1 LDESGTV
8 KGKDAAADPVE
19 GADLALWVSDLP
31 GIYKNVKRFLVL
43 DLETVAD
50 EELVS
55 AVAGDPTQPY
65 TEQVKRLLDERRA
78 RSGGRS
84 DFLPLP
90 YHRPVA
96 ACGLDVVE
104 EDGWL
109 SVTDLFSWTDHQPQT
124 EAHFLTELWDRLA
137 GTTLVTF
144 RGRGFD
150 VPVLELR
157 SLKLQISSPS
167 WFSDANRGAGHHLDL
182 ADLLSNQGATP
193 GAPLDLYAKLVGL
206 PGKEAVAG
214 KDVLSLYSEGALHR
228 IAAYCMTDVLQTY
241 FLLLRFRQLEG
252 SLSQDGYTRSVTSAR
267 RSLSKLFA
275 SRLAAEERSF
285 LDGFLQRCAAFF
297 QPSGGRAGGRRLLSA
312 NSA

>member
-1 LDESGTV
+1 M
-8 KGKDAAADPVE
+8 
-19 GADLALWVSDLP
+19 SDLP
-31 GIYKNVKRFLVL
+31 GIYKDVNRFLVL

-55 AVAGDPTQPY
+55 AVAADPSQPY
-65 TEQVKRLLDERRA
+65 ADQVKRLLEERRA
-78 RSGGRS
+78 RSAGRS
-84 DFLPLP
+84 DFLPIP

-104 EDGWL
+104 EDGCL
-109 SVTDLFSWTDHQPQT
+109 AVTDLFSWTDHQPET
-124 EAHFLTELWDRLA
+124 EARFLADLWDRLS

-157 SLKLQISSPS
+157 SLKLQVSSPF

-182 ADLLSNQGATP
+182 ADLLSNQGATQ

-214 KDVLSLYSEGALHR
+214 KDVQSLYSEGALHR

-241 FLLLRFRQLEG
+241 FLLLRFRLLEG
-252 SLSQDGYTRSVTSAR
+252 SLSQDGYTRSITSAR
-267 RSLSKLFA
+267 RSLPKLFA
-275 SRLAAEERSF
+275 SRLAAEERAF

-297 QPSGGRAGGRRLLSA
+297 KPVSRKAVGGRRLLSA